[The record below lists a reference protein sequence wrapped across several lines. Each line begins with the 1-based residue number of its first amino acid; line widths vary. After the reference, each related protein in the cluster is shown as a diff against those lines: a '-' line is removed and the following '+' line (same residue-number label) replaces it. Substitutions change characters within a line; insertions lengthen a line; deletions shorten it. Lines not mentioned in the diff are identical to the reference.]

1 VLSALAGNW
10 RPTLGTRLRI
20 QLFFAIV
27 AVKRFLRVAPP
38 GDAARRREA
47 ADLTSEGAPS
57 PRR

>member
-1 VLSALAGNW
+1 MLSALAGNW

-27 AVKRFLRVAPP
+27 AVKRFFRVAPP
-38 GDAARRREA
+38 GDAAWRLEP
-47 ADLTSEGAPS
+47 ADLTSEGART